1 MDRLPDWTYGTN
13 ATTSQPGQNC
23 GNSTSLSVDEILV
36 TAPSWAAVNN
46 NLKWI
51 FPLHS
56 YGFACLFFVLSFYT
70 LFSILNLRSLI
81 SSRPFMTTINVFLC
95 LLGASRSG
103 CLFIDPYN
111 LQETMPKVIGSIM
124 WDIGFPCVTSAFC
137 LVQLAFLQ
145 LTQIKFGPSKLQ
157 KESWLSFVITSH
169 FSFVIASDVAL
180 AFHNHYITK
189 YVVQTLFLIW
199 SIILYLTFLHAGYK
213 AMDIVR
219 TLPSNAL
226 IRDNSLGN
234 QKGIMQLAILAPY
247 NNLATS
253 VAAALVP
260 TLFSQRTKSEDT
272 EIININCSDTNNKMD
287 NEKRDQFN
295 SSTAISNTK
304 NNKDYNN
311 YQQSQQPTS
320 TVPEVY
326 VRPPT
331 PTPTGVLP
339 IITVSC
345 PSRRSSLASSR
356 RGSDVSASARESR
369 RNSTTSVKFINEQDE
384 TSINE
389 KKSSPVSD
397 RPTTPITPEGILRRN
412 SDITTPT
419 GSSKDLRRC
428 SDFTHEKNR
437 TSQFATKLRRNS
449 DFGNRTPKRMLPTD
463 DPTTRLPQVLDIS
476 PSSSRRNSDLGG
488 LAAVK
493 VPESRRNSDVSYRR
507 TSDFAQMRPLFTN
520 RRTSDVSIK
529 TLDKSPTHF
538 QSTVVP
544 KMEILENKS
553 ESDSDQHD
561 CCNEKAALMNNDK
574 PKLKE
579 EDNKGRKKSLS
590 WKNIDKFKD
599 DQDITAESSLLPDN
613 SASDRNGGG
622 SDFTLHAI
630 LNHIANVNRAK
641 TDIPLQIESSCGA
654 GRKSQIRRVL
664 HVIYATAILGIVLCI
679 VDIARI
685 FGPYGLLGETL
696 NYGERL
702 EAVKYPKPLPWLI
715 YQTICR
721 GLELIMGC
729 CMASITKQSSMSPR
743 HQYFNNYN
751 SSYRFKQRD
760 NPYI

>member
-1 MDRLPDWTYGTN
+1 MDRLPDWTYGVN
-13 ATTSQPGQNC
+13 GTTSQPDQNC
-23 GNSTSLSVDEILV
+23 GNATSLSHDEILV
-36 TAPSWAAVNN
+36 TAPSWTAVNQH
-46 NLKWI
+46 LKWI

-81 SSRPFMTTINVFLC
+81 SSRPFMITINVFLC
-95 LLGASRSG
+95 ILGASRSG

-145 LTQIKFGPSKLQ
+145 LTQIKFGPKRLQ

-180 AFHNHYITK
+180 AFHNHYVTK

-226 IRDNSLGN
+226 IRDTSLGN
-234 QKGIMQLAILAPY
+234 QKGIMQLAMLAPY
-247 NNLATS
+247 NNLASS

-272 EIININCSDTNNKMD
+272 EIININCNENIKME
-287 NEKRDQFN
+287 NERRDQFN
-295 SSTAISNTK
+295 SNSTAISNVK
-304 NNKDYNN
+304 NNKDYTNQH
-311 YQQSQQPTS
+311 QQQQQQTS

-331 PTPTGVLP
+331 PTPSAVLP

-345 PSRRSSLASSR
+345 PSRRSSLANSR
-356 RGSDVSASARESR
+356 RGSDVSGRDSR
-369 RNSTTSVKFINEQDE
+369 RSSASSIKFINEEDNS
-384 TSINE
+384 SIAE
-389 KKSSPVSD
+389 RKSVSD
-397 RPTTPITPEGILRRN
+397 RPVTPEGILRRN
-412 SDITTPT
+412 SDIPTPA
-419 GSSKDLRRC
+419 GSIKDLRRC
-428 SDFTHEKNR
+428 SDFSHEKNR

-463 DPTTRLPQVLDIS
+463 EPRLPQVLDVS
-476 PSSSRRNSDLGG
+476 PTSSRRNSDLGG

-493 VPESRRNSDVSYRR
+493 IPESRRNSDISYRR
-507 TSDFAQMRPLFTN
+507 SSDIEQIRPPFTN

-538 QSTVVP
+538 QSIVP

-561 CCNEKAALMNNDK
+561 YCNEKAALMNNDK
-574 PKLKE
+574 PKSKE
-579 EDNKGRKKSLS
+579 EDNRGRKKSLS

-613 SASDRNGGG
+613 NNSAADRGG

-641 TDIPLQIESSCGA
+641 TDIPLQIESSCGVS
-654 GRKSQIRRVL
+654 RKSQVRRVL
-664 HVIYATAILGIVLCI
+664 HVIYATAVLGIILCI
-679 VDIARI
+679 IDIARI
-685 FGPYGLLGETL
+685 FGPYGLLGATL

-702 EAVKYPKPLPWLI
+702 EAVKYPKPLPWII

-721 GLELIMGC
+721 GLELIIGC
-729 CMASITKQSSMSPR
+729 CMASITKQSSISPR

-751 SSYRFKQRD
+751 NSYRFKQRD

>member
-1 MDRLPDWTYGTN
+1 MDRLPDWTYGVN
-13 ATTSQPGQNC
+13 GTTSQPDQNC
-23 GNSTSLSVDEILV
+23 GNATSLSHDEILV
-36 TAPSWAAVNN
+36 TAPSWTAVNQH
-46 NLKWI
+46 LKWI

-81 SSRPFMTTINVFLC
+81 SSRPFMITINVFLC
-95 LLGASRSG
+95 ILGASRSG

-145 LTQIKFGPSKLQ
+145 LTQIKFGPKRLQ

-180 AFHNHYITK
+180 AFHNHYVTK

-226 IRDNSLGN
+226 IRDTSLGN
-234 QKGIMQLAILAPY
+234 QKGIMQLAMLAPY
-247 NNLATS
+247 NNLASS

-272 EIININCSDTNNKMD
+272 EIININCNENIKME
-287 NEKRDQFN
+287 NERRDQFN
-295 SSTAISNTK
+295 SNSTAISNVK
-304 NNKDYNN
+304 NNKDYTNQH
-311 YQQSQQPTS
+311 QQQQQQTS

-331 PTPTGVLP
+331 PTPSAVLP

-345 PSRRSSLASSR
+345 PSRRSSLANSR
-356 RGSDVSASARESR
+356 RGSDVSGRDSR
-369 RNSTTSVKFINEQDE
+369 RSSASSIKFINEEDNS
-384 TSINE
+384 SIAE
-389 KKSSPVSD
+389 RKSVSD
-397 RPTTPITPEGILRRN
+397 RPVTPEGILRRN
-412 SDITTPT
+412 SDIPTPA
-419 GSSKDLRRC
+419 GSIKDLRRC
-428 SDFTHEKNR
+428 SDFSHEKNR

-463 DPTTRLPQVLDIS
+463 EPRLPQVLDVS
-476 PSSSRRNSDLGG
+476 PTSSRRNSDLGG

-493 VPESRRNSDVSYRR
+493 IPESRRNSDISYRR
-507 TSDFAQMRPLFTN
+507 SSDIEQIRPPFTN

-538 QSTVVP
+538 QSIVP

-561 CCNEKAALMNNDK
+561 YCNEKAALMNNDK
-574 PKLKE
+574 PKSKE
-579 EDNKGRKKSLS
+579 EDNRGRKKSLS

-613 SASDRNGGG
+613 NNSAADRGG
-622 SDFTLHAI
+622 
-630 LNHIANVNRAK
+630 R
-641 TDIPLQIESSCGA
+641 
-654 GRKSQIRRVL
+654 
-664 HVIYATAILGIVLCI
+664 
-679 VDIARI
+679 
-685 FGPYGLLGETL
+685 LLGATL

-702 EAVKYPKPLPWLI
+702 EAVKYPKPLPWII

-721 GLELIMGC
+721 GLELIIGC
-729 CMASITKQSSMSPR
+729 CMASITKQSSISPR

-751 SSYRFKQRD
+751 NSYRFKQRD